1 LLSAGEFEVK
11 DRVAVVTGAS
21 SGIGAATAELLAREG
36 AVVAA
41 VARRADRLA
50 DLVKAIEAAGGRAAA
65 FPADIAREPEARK
78 VLVDILA
85 RYGRI
90 DILVN
95 GAGIVRPGSVETADP
110 AAWREQIDINLLA
123 AMYLSQGVLPGM
135 RARRDGHIVTVSSTA
150 GRYVG
155 TRHSGYTA
163 SKHAV
168 NAFTE
173 TLRQEVAE
181 LGIRVTIVEPGAT
194 TTEVFESIPDASDR
208 AAMTQ
213 HITKQGNM
221 RAEDVANAILF
232 ALRQPANVNVRE
244 IWLAPTAAVR

>member
-1 LLSAGEFEVK
+1 VK
-11 DRVAVVTGAS
+11 DRVALVTGAS

-36 AVVAA
+36 ALVAV
-41 VARRADRLA
+41 VARRADRLD
-50 DLVKAIEAAGGRAAA
+50 DLVKRIQAAGHRAAA
-65 FPADIAREPEARK
+65 FPADIARESEARQ
-78 VLVDILA
+78 VVADVLA
-85 RYGRI
+85 RHGRI

-168 NAFTE
+168 NAFCE

-194 TTEVFESIPDASDR
+194 TTEVHESIPDASDR

-221 RAEDVANAILF
+221 RAEDVANAILY
-232 ALRQPANVNVRE
+232 ALKQPPNVNVRE

>member
-1 LLSAGEFEVK
+1 VK
-11 DRVAVVTGAS
+11 DRIAMVTGAS
-21 SGIGAATAELLAREG
+21 SGIGAATALLLAREG

-41 VARRADRLA
+41 VARRADRLEA
-50 DLVKAIEAAGGRAAA
+50 LVERIEAAGGRAAA
-65 FPADIAREPEARK
+65 FPGDIAREPEARK
-78 VLVDILA
+78 VLANALA
-85 RYGRI
+85 RYGRV

-95 GAGIVRPGSVETADP
+95 SAGIVRPGSVETADP
-110 AAWREQIDINLLA
+110 AHWREQIEINLLA

-135 RARRDGHIVTVSSTA
+135 RERRDGHIVNVSSTA

-168 NAFTE
+168 NAFSE

-181 LGIRVTIVEPGAT
+181 LGIRVTIIEPGAT
-194 TTEVFESIPDASDR
+194 ATEVFDSIPNAADR

-213 HITKQGNM
+213 HITKAGNM
-221 RAEDVANAILF
+221 SAEDVAGAILF
-232 ALRQPANVNVRE
+232 ALKQPPNVNVRE
-244 IWLAPTAAVR
+244 IWMAPTAAVR